1 MQNPYLLIAMIVFM
15 ASGGVLARDLL
26 WSPLDNILFL
36 VSRVCMLLPAA
47 AGYFKQL
54 KARTQLR
61 VLPPKQEL
69 LVGVVS
75 GLVFGAILLA
85 AYSAFG
91 ESLIDG
97 DLVKSRF
104 IGEGSVNQR
113 SFIVYSTYFCIVNAF
128 IEEILWRWYLVQKCE
143 LVISRRMAVV
153 LASACF
159 VPHHSL
165 LLYHFTSSLTI
176 VLLGSVGVFLAAIVW
191 AVMFSVYRS
200 VRGAY
205 VSHALADIALAW
217 LAWQILFGVS
227 SLGISG

>member
-1 MQNPYLLIAMIVFM
+1 M

-36 VSRVCMLLPAA
+36 VSRLCMLLPAA

-54 KARTQLR
+54 KASAQFR

-75 GLVFGAILLA
+75 GLLFGVILLA

-104 IGEGSVNQR
+104 IGEGSLNRR

-143 LVISRRMAVV
+143 LVVSRRRAII
-153 LASACF
+153 LASVCF

-165 LLYHFTSSLTI
+165 LLYYFTSNSNI
-176 VLLGSVGVFLAAIVW
+176 VLVGSIGVLLAAFIW
-191 AVMFSVYRS
+191 AIMFSVYRS

-227 SLGISG
+227 SLGISS